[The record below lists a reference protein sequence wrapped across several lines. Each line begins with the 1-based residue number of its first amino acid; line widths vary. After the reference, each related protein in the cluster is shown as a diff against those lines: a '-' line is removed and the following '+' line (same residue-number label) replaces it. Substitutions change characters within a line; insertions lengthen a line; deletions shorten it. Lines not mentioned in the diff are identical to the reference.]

1 MEQLQPNDSLKII
14 QEIINKRKQKY
25 EQNGFFFIFWGVLIM
40 LAGTIHFLMYQFDFH
55 FNKSGLVWLI
65 LMPLGFIFTFVAKMR
80 KGIKAEKQGKS
91 TDWMDWI
98 WLVAG
103 IGAMVG
109 GFTQSSKWIIVLI
122 YLPFA
127 MASLAT
133 ALQLKNRL
141 WISTSLISF
150 ILVYS
155 TLFINYGY
163 YTILITV
170 VLAAL
175 LFLIPGI
182 QLHSDYKKR
191 NKNV

>member
-14 QEIINKRKQKY
+14 QEVINQRKQKY

-80 KGIKAEKQGKS
+80 KSIKAEKQGKS

-141 WISTSLISF
+141 WISTSLVSF
-150 ILVYS
+150 ALVYS
-155 TLFINYGY
+155 TLFVNYGY
-163 YTILITV
+163 YTILMTV

-191 NKNV
+191 IFS

>member
-1 MEQLQPNDSLKII
+1 MEHLQPNDSLKII
-14 QEIINKRKQKY
+14 QEIINQRKQKY
-25 EQNGFFFIFWGVLIM
+25 EQNGFFFIFWGILIM

-55 FNKSGLVWLI
+55 FSKSGLVWLI
-65 LMPLGFIFTFVAKMR
+65 LMPLGFVFTFVAKMR
-80 KGIKAEKQGKS
+80 EGIKAEKQGKRI
-91 TDWMDWI
+91 DWMGWL

-109 GFTQSSKWIIVLI
+109 GFTQSSKWIIILI
-122 YLPFA
+122 YLPFV

-141 WISTSLISF
+141 WVSTSLISF
-150 ILVYS
+150 ALVYS

-163 YTILITV
+163 HSILMTV

-182 QLHSDYKKR
+182 QLYSDYKKR
-191 NKNV
+191 KNV

>member
-1 MEQLQPNDSLKII
+1 MEHLQPNDSLKII
-14 QEIINKRKQKY
+14 QEIINQRKQKY
-25 EQNGFFFIFWGVLIM
+25 EQNGFFFIFWGILISV
-40 LAGTIHFLMYQFDFH
+40 AGITQFLMYQFDFH
-55 FNKSGLVWLI
+55 FNKSGFVWLI
-65 LMPLGFIFTFVAKMR
+65 LMPLGFIFTFVTKMR
-80 KGIKAEKQGKS
+80 EGIKAEKQGKS
-91 TDWMDWI
+91 IDWTGWL

-109 GFTQSSKWIIVLI
+109 GFTQSSLKLITILI
-122 YLPFA
+122 YLPLI

-150 ILVYS
+150 VLVYS
-155 TLFINYGY
+155 TLFVNYGY
-163 YTILITV
+163 YIILMTV

-191 NKNV
+191 IS

>member
-1 MEQLQPNDSLKII
+1 MEHLQPNDSLKII
-14 QEIINKRKQKY
+14 QEIINQRKQKY
-25 EQNGFFFIFWGVLIM
+25 EQNGFFFIFWGILISV
-40 LAGTIHFLMYQFDFH
+40 AGITQFLMYQFDFH
-55 FNKSGLVWLI
+55 FNKSGFVWLI
-65 LMPLGFIFTFVAKMR
+65 LMPLGFIFTFVTKMR
-80 KGIKAEKQGKS
+80 EGIKAEKQGKS
-91 TDWMDWI
+91 IDWTGWL

-109 GFTQSSKWIIVLI
+109 GFTQSSLKLITILI
-122 YLPFA
+122 YLPLI

-133 ALQLKNRL
+133 TLQLKNRL

-150 ILVYS
+150 VLVYS
-155 TLFINYGY
+155 TLFVNYGY
-163 YTILITV
+163 YIILMTV

-191 NKNV
+191 IS

>member
-1 MEQLQPNDSLKII
+1 
-14 QEIINKRKQKY
+14 
-25 EQNGFFFIFWGVLIM
+25 M
-40 LAGTIHFLMYQFDFH
+40 LAGTIHFLMYQFDFSI

-65 LMPLGFIFTFVAKMR
+65 LMPFRGFYFLPLFAKMR
-80 KGIKAEKQGKS
+80 EGIKAEKQGKS
-91 TDWMDWI
+91 IDWMGWL

-122 YLPFA
+122 YLPFT

-141 WISTSLISF
+141 WIGTSLISF

-163 YTILITV
+163 YTILMTV
-170 VLAAL
+170 VLATL
-175 LFLIPGI
+175 LFLIPGV

>member
-1 MEQLQPNDSLKII
+1 MEHLQPNDSLKII
-14 QEIINKRKQKY
+14 QEIINQRKQKY

-40 LAGTIHFLMYQFDFH
+40 LAGTIHFLMYQFDFY
-55 FNKSGLVWLI
+55 FNKSGFVWLI

-80 KGIKAEKQGKS
+80 EGIKAEKQGKRI
-91 TDWMDWI
+91 DWLGWI

-109 GFTQSSKWIIVLI
+109 GFTQSFKWIIILI
-122 YLPFA
+122 YLPFV

-141 WISTSLISF
+141 WVSTSLISF
-150 ILVYS
+150 VLVYS
-155 TLFINYGY
+155 SLFINYGY
-163 YTILITV
+163 HSILMTV

-182 QLHSDYKKR
+182 QLYSDYKKR
-191 NKNV
+191 KNV

>member
-1 MEQLQPNDSLKII
+1 MEHLQPNDSLKII
-14 QEIINKRKQKY
+14 QEIINQRKQKY
-25 EQNGFFFIFWGVLIM
+25 EQNGFFFIFWGILISI
-40 LAGTIHFLMYQFDFH
+40 AGITQFLMYQFDFH
-55 FNKSGLVWLI
+55 FDKSGFVWLI

-80 KGIKAEKQGKS
+80 EGIKAEKQGKS
-91 TDWMDWI
+91 IDWTGWL

-109 GFTQSSKWIIVLI
+109 GFTQSFLKLITILI
-122 YLPFA
+122 YLPLI
-127 MASLAT
+127 MTSLAT

-150 ILVYS
+150 VLVYS
-155 TLFINYGY
+155 TLFVNYGY
-163 YTILITV
+163 YAILMTV
-170 VLAAL
+170 VLATL

-191 NKNV
+191 IS

>member
-1 MEQLQPNDSLKII
+1 MKHLQPNDSLKII
-14 QEIINKRKQKY
+14 QEIINQRKQKY
-25 EQNGFFFIFWGVLIM
+25 EENGFFFIFWGILISV
-40 LAGTIHFLMYQFDFH
+40 AGITQFLMYQFDFH
-55 FNKSGLVWLI
+55 FDKSGFVWLI

-80 KGIKAEKQGKS
+80 EGIKAEKQGKS
-91 TDWMDWI
+91 IDWTGWL

-150 ILVYS
+150 VLVYS
-155 TLFINYGY
+155 TLFVNYGY
-163 YTILITV
+163 YIILMTV

-182 QLHSDYKKR
+182 QLHSNYKKR
-191 NKNV
+191 IS

>member
-1 MEQLQPNDSLKII
+1 MKHLQPNDSLKII
-14 QEIINKRKQKY
+14 QEIINQRKQKY
-25 EQNGFFFIFWGVLIM
+25 EENGFFFIFWGILISV
-40 LAGTIHFLMYQFDFH
+40 AGITQFLMYQFDFH
-55 FNKSGLVWLI
+55 FSKLGFVWLI

-80 KGIKAEKQGKS
+80 EGIKAEKQGKS
-91 TDWMDWI
+91 IDWTGWL

-150 ILVYS
+150 VLVYS
-155 TLFINYGY
+155 TLFVNYGY
-163 YTILITV
+163 YAILMTV
-170 VLAAL
+170 VLATL

-182 QLHSDYKKR
+182 QLHSNYKKR
-191 NKNV
+191 IS

>member
-1 MEQLQPNDSLKII
+1 
-14 QEIINKRKQKY
+14 
-25 EQNGFFFIFWGVLIM
+25 
-40 LAGTIHFLMYQFDFH
+40 MYQFDFH
-55 FNKSGLVWLI
+55 FDKSGFVWLI

-80 KGIKAEKQGKS
+80 EGIKAEKQGKS
-91 TDWMDWI
+91 IDWTGWL

-127 MASLAT
+127 MTSLAT

-150 ILVYS
+150 VLVYS
-155 TLFINYGY
+155 TLFVNYGY
-163 YTILITV
+163 YIILMTV

-182 QLHSDYKKR
+182 QLHSNYKKR
-191 NKNV
+191 IS

>member
-1 MEQLQPNDSLKII
+1 MEHLQPNDSLKII
-14 QEIINKRKQKY
+14 QEIINQRKQKY
-25 EQNGFFFIFWGVLIM
+25 EQNGFFFIFWGILISV
-40 LAGTIHFLMYQFDFH
+40 AGITQFLMYQFDFH
-55 FNKSGLVWLI
+55 FDKSGFVWLI

-80 KGIKAEKQGKS
+80 EGIKAEKQGKS
-91 TDWMDWI
+91 IDWTGWL

-109 GFTQSSKWIIVLI
+109 GFTQSSLKLITILI
-122 YLPFA
+122 YLPLI

-150 ILVYS
+150 VLVYS
-155 TLFINYGY
+155 TLFVNYGY
-163 YTILITV
+163 YAILMTV
-170 VLAAL
+170 VLATL

-191 NKNV
+191 IS

>member
-1 MEQLQPNDSLKII
+1 MEHLQPNDSLKII
-14 QEIINKRKQKY
+14 QEIINQRKQKY
-25 EQNGFFFIFWGVLIM
+25 EQNGFFFIFWGILIM

-55 FNKSGLVWLI
+55 FSKSGLVWLI
-65 LMPLGFIFTFVAKMR
+65 LMPLGFVFTFVAKMR
-80 KGIKAEKQGKS
+80 EGIKAEKQGKRI
-91 TDWMDWI
+91 DWLGWI

-109 GFTQSSKWIIVLI
+109 GFTQSFKWIIILI
-122 YLPFA
+122 YLPFV

-141 WISTSLISF
+141 WVSTSLISF
-150 ILVYS
+150 VLVYS
-155 TLFINYGY
+155 SLFINYGY
-163 YTILITV
+163 HSILMTV

-182 QLHSDYKKR
+182 QLYSDYKKR
-191 NKNV
+191 KNV

>member
-14 QEIINKRKQKY
+14 QEVINQRKQKY
-25 EQNGFFFIFWGVLIM
+25 EQNGFFFIFWGILIVMAGILHFAM
-40 LAGTIHFLMYQFDFH
+40 LKLNFH
-55 FNKSGLVWLI
+55 AEKSVLVWEI

-91 TDWMDWI
+91 IDWMDWI

-141 WISTSLISF
+141 WIGTSLISF

-163 YTILITV
+163 YTILMTV

>member
-1 MEQLQPNDSLKII
+1 MNNLKPKDSLKII
-14 QEIINKRKQKY
+14 QEIINQRKQKY

-40 LAGTIHFLMYQFDFH
+40 LAGMIHFMMYQLDFH
-55 FNKSGLVWLI
+55 FDKSGLVWAI
-65 LMPLGFIFTFVAKMR
+65 LMPLGFIFTFIAKFR
-80 KGIKAEKQGKS
+80 EGIKAEKQGKS
-91 TDWMDWI
+91 IDWLGWI

-103 IGAMVG
+103 IGAMLS
-109 GFTQSSKWIIVLI
+109 GFTQSSKWIIVLV

-141 WISTSLISF
+141 WVTTSFVSF
-150 ILVYS
+150 ILIYS
-155 TLFINYGY
+155 TLFVNYGY
-163 YTILITV
+163 YIILMTV

-191 NKNV
+191 KI

>member
-1 MEQLQPNDSLKII
+1 MEHLQPNDSLKII
-14 QEIINKRKQKY
+14 QEIINQRKQKY
-25 EQNGFFFIFWGVLIM
+25 EENGFFFIFWGILISV
-40 LAGTIHFLMYQFDFH
+40 AGITQFLMYQFDFH
-55 FNKSGLVWLI
+55 FSKSGFVWLI

-80 KGIKAEKQGKS
+80 EGIKAEKQGKS
-91 TDWMDWI
+91 IDWTGWL

-109 GFTQSSKWIIVLI
+109 GFTQSSLKLITILI
-122 YLPFA
+122 YLPLI

-150 ILVYS
+150 VLVYS
-155 TLFINYGY
+155 TLFVNYGY
-163 YTILITV
+163 YIILMTV

-191 NKNV
+191 IS

>member
-14 QEIINKRKQKY
+14 QEVINQRKQKY

-65 LMPLGFIFTFVAKMR
+65 LMPLGFIFTFIAKMR
-80 KGIKAEKQGKS
+80 EGIKAEKQGKS
-91 TDWMDWI
+91 IDWMGWL

-141 WISTSLISF
+141 WIGTSLISF

-163 YTILITV
+163 YTILMTV
-170 VLAAL
+170 ILAAL

>member
-1 MEQLQPNDSLKII
+1 MEHLQPNDSLKII
-14 QEIINKRKQKY
+14 QEIINQRKQKY
-25 EQNGFFFIFWGVLIM
+25 EENGFFFIFWGILISV
-40 LAGTIHFLMYQFDFH
+40 AGITQFLMYQFDFH
-55 FNKSGLVWLI
+55 FSKSGFVWLI

-80 KGIKAEKQGKS
+80 EGIKAEKQGKS
-91 TDWMDWI
+91 IDWTGWL

-109 GFTQSSKWIIVLI
+109 GFTQSSLKLITILI
-122 YLPFA
+122 YLPLI

-150 ILVYS
+150 VLVYS

-163 YTILITV
+163 YAILLTV

-191 NKNV
+191 IS